1 MERSISDPLELEL
14 ESAIKIKV
22 CGVTLPDDA
31 ARVAE
36 AGVDFVGLNFWP
48 QSRRRVVAGR
58 AAQLAAAV
66 RDAGLAQL
74 VGVFVD
80 ASAAE
85 IAAVL
90 EQVELDVIQLHGAET
105 PEDVAAIARASGR
118 PVWKAIAA
126 GAPADV
132 EHLDAWPVDA
142 ILLDTPSPGKGGSGV
157 AFDWELARAAS
168 SLHPARRIVLAGGLT
183 PDNVAA
189 AIAAVG
195 PWAVDVASGVEAA
208 PGVKDAGKV
217 AAFIAAVRGG
227 SR

>member
-1 MERSISDPLELEL
+1 MVDDDGLEG
-14 ESAIKIKV
+14 AIKIKI
-22 CGVTLPDDA
+22 CGVTLDEDA
-31 ARVAE
+31 ERVAA

-48 QSRRRVVAGR
+48 RSRRRVDAFR
-58 AAQLAAAV
+58 AAQLADAV
-66 RDAGLAQL
+66 REAGLAQV

-90 EQVELDVIQLHGAET
+90 EHVELDVIQLHGAET
-105 PEDVAAIARASGR
+105 PEDAWAIVRATGR

-132 EHLDAWPVDA
+132 EQLEVWPVDA
-142 ILLDTPSPGKGGSGV
+142 ILLDTPTPGRGGSGV
-157 AFDWELARAAS
+157 PFDWDLARAARAR
-168 SLHPARRIVLAGGLT
+168 HPARRLVLAGGLG
-183 PDNVAA
+183 PHNVGA
-189 AIAAVG
+189 AIAAAE

-208 PGVKDAGKV
+208 PGVKDPAKL

-227 SR
+227 DGRDTG